1 MPNALAIVPNGT
13 RPKVTETGNYLII
26 MDQMY
31 NKKDLTCVSKKTC
44 TFDNIVAGNNILNIY
59 NHMYLT
65 GTSSWG
71 SSRHKRR
78 IIQQD
83 PYNPN
88 RYYFFL
94 NENFSNKSSPGS
106 YMMCVEEYDNDIH
119 LIYKVKYTQELQDI
133 IDITENWIFVYARAN
148 NSPFGWHALYK
159 INKTTGNNS
168 QTISSWASG
177 WHAGAPYGASIGKL
191 NVLYKDSN
199 KIAYIMNYW
208 GYVSEA
214 YQRDYSMKRFRFYVY
229 DKNTNS
235 LIVNRTFDFDID
247 RTYNEEFDDIYT
259 NRSVQNFIMFLNTEY
274 KLCEVWFYDPSNNDI
289 VNTFTSQRAWGRIET
304 PYPLY
309 SPNGPYVQGIEWITD
324 GYCYIIYYDAQDN
337 NVPISQQFINVF
349 QCHNTDA
356 DSETDTNRFLCHK
369 AFTYYD
375 RIPIDHSVV
384 RSIVYNSDKTIL
396 LIGYNLSFE
405 IYILNKETHLY
416 ESSDKIILDVVS
428 AGFDMTDR
436 LWYQKS
442 DGSVY
447 SENLDD
453 PLIVTPEF
461 EKIYYTY
468 NNTNINTYIKFS
480 AQSFSKKPAIG
491 KYILT
496 LSENAYFNQTNNQVL
511 EINYNGNDDIE
522 YPVTITGPK
531 QVVCNIMF
539 EKEW

>member
-65 GTSSWG
+65 GTSNWG

-94 NENFSNKSSPGS
+94 NENFSNQSSPGS

-133 IDITENWIFVYARAN
+133 IDITENWIFVYVRAN
-148 NSPFGWHALYK
+148 NSPFGWHALFK
-159 INKTTGNNS
+159 INKDTGSNS
-168 QTISSWASG
+168 QTISSWGTG
-177 WHAGAPYGASIGKL
+177 WHAGAPYAASIGKL

-199 KIAYIMNYW
+199 KIAYMMNYW
-208 GYVSEA
+208 GFNYEA
-214 YQRDYSMKRFRFYVY
+214 YWRDYALKRFKFYVY

-235 LIVNRTFDFDID
+235 IIVNRTFDFSVD

-259 NRSVQNFIMFLNTEY
+259 NRSVQNFIELIPNNTY
-274 KLCEVWFYDPSNNDI
+274 CVLWCYNPSNDDF
-289 VNTFTSQRAWGRIET
+289 FTTYNYNANWASFGRITT
-304 PYPLY
+304 PYLLY
-309 SPNGPYVQGIEWITD
+309 CPNGPYVQGIEWITN
-324 GYCYIIYYDAQDN
+324 GYCYMIYYDAQN
-337 NVPISQQFINVF
+337 NDVPISQQFINVF
-349 QCHNTDA
+349 QCHNA
-356 DSETDTNRFLCHK
+356 DGDTSSSTYHK

-375 RIPIDHSVV
+375 RIPIDHAVV

-416 ESSDKIILDVVS
+416 ESSNKIISNVVS

-468 NNTNINTYIKFS
+468 NNTNIDTYIKFS

-496 LSENAYFNQTNNQVL
+496 LSENAYFNQTNSQVL

-522 YPVTITGPK
+522 YQVTITGPK
-531 QVVCNIMF
+531 QVICNVMF